1 MHKQHLSL
9 LAGAA
14 LALAASGASAQSSQ
28 SVYIGGAYIDIHSS
42 APPLQGGPAVP
53 DPGARI
59 EVDDASTVGFG
70 YLYHFNE
77 RWAVEAA
84 LGIPPRHK
92 TYGRGFLEPFGQI
105 SSVKQVA
112 PTVFLNYHFPA
123 FGAVEPFVGLGINY
137 THFTGGRSTAS
148 GDAASGGPTRIELD
162 DSWGAAVHGGAS
174 YKIDKNWSIVGTI
187 AYADV
192 QSDVTATT
200 TTNSGNIVR
209 TTHIKF
215 NPVVYTL
222 SVGYSF

>member
-9 LAGAA
+9 LAAAA
-14 LALAASGASAQSSQ
+14 LSFAATGASAQAQQ
-28 SVYIGGAYIDIHSS
+28 SVYVGGAYIDIHSS
-42 APPLQGGPAVP
+42 APPLEGGAALPP
-53 DPGARI
+53 PGAQI

-70 YLYHFNE
+70 YIYRFNE

-84 LGIPPRHK
+84 LGVPPRHK
-92 TYGRGFLEPFGQI
+92 TYGRGFLEPFGQV

-112 PTVFLNYHFPA
+112 PTVFVNYHFSP
-123 FGAVEPFVGLGINY
+123 FGAVEPFVGLGLNY

-148 GDAASGGPTRIELD
+148 GDAASGGPTRIELN
-162 DSWGAAVHGGAS
+162 DSWGAAVHAGAS
-174 YKIDKNWSIVGTI
+174 YKIDKNWSIVGTV

-192 QSDVTATT
+192 QSDVKATT
-200 TTNSGNIVR
+200 TTNSGDVVG
-209 TTHIKF
+209 TTPLNF

>member
-1 MHKQHLSL
+1 MQKQHLSL
-9 LAGAA
+9 LAAAA
-14 LALAASGASAQSSQ
+14 LSLAATGASAQSQ
-28 SVYIGGAYIDIHSS
+28 SIYVGGAYIDIHSS
-42 APPLQGGPAVP
+42 APPLEGGTPLP
-53 DPGARI
+53 PPGAQI
-59 EVDDASTVGFG
+59 EVDDAKTVGFG
-70 YLYHFNE
+70 YIYRFNE

-112 PTVFLNYHFPA
+112 PTVFVNYHFSP
-123 FGAVEPFVGLGINY
+123 FGAVEPFVGLGLNY
-137 THFTGGRSTAS
+137 THFTGARSTPS
-148 GDAASGGPTRIELD
+148 GDAASGGPTRIELS
-162 DSWGAAVHGGAS
+162 DSWGAAVHVGAS
-174 YKIDKNWSIVGTI
+174 YKIDKNWSVVGTV

-192 QSDVTATT
+192 QSDVKATT
-200 TTNSGNIVR
+200 TTNTTPVER